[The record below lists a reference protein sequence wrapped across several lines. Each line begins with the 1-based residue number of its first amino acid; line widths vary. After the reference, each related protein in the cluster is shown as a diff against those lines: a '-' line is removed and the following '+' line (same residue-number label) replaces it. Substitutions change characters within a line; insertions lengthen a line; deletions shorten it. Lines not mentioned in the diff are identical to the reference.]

1 MKMIKSGKV
10 SYKKEFY
17 EFPINLA
24 CRRATKISPM
34 RPQTGHVYT
43 IFLERI
49 KAKNH
54 TNLVRLPPSISSLER
69 GSQNPFRVHSCPRIS
84 DFAVCC
90 TQLFQHL
97 DDSELFMI
105 GLLLILLHFEI
116 ILLQNSIHF
125 LDKDSQFWPFCA
137 FGCHSLYV
145 FAISIVTLV

>member
-1 MKMIKSGKV
+1 
-10 SYKKEFY
+10 
-17 EFPINLA
+17 
-24 CRRATKISPM
+24 M

-69 GSQNPFRVHSCPRIS
+69 GSQNPFKVHSCPRIS

-116 ILLQNSIHF
+116 IVLQNSNHF
-125 LDKDSQFWPFCA
+125 FGQREPVLAILYFWLSYFICIYHFYSHFGLHCKPKKDKN
-137 FGCHSLYV
+137 LKK
-145 FAISIVTLV
+145 